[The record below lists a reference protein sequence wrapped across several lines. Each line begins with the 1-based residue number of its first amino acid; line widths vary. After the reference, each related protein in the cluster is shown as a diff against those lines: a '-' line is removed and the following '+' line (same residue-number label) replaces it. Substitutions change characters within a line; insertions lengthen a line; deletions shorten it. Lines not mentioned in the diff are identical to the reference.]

1 MQCVMDYRELG
12 ILPFFD
18 MPEAVPAKNRRQP
31 RTAARSGVDIC
42 SRRDRLDRRNE
53 IMTARYYYW
62 TEIKRRRFDDVLKI
76 LADREFF
83 IEERTVSNVLVGT
96 QEQFSRLVKE
106 EADSRRLRGLY
117 PGWDWD

>member
-1 MQCVMDYRELG
+1 M
-12 ILPFFD
+12 
-18 MPEAVPAKNRRQP
+18 
-31 RTAARSGVDIC
+31 
-42 SRRDRLDRRNE
+42 
-53 IMTARYYYW
+53 
-62 TEIKRRRFDDVLKI
+62 LKI

>member
-1 MQCVMDYRELG
+1 MDYRELG

-62 TEIKRRRFDDVLKI
+62 TEIKRIRFDDVLKI

-117 PGWDWD
+117 P

>member
-1 MQCVMDYRELG
+1 
-12 ILPFFD
+12 
-18 MPEAVPAKNRRQP
+18 
-31 RTAARSGVDIC
+31 
-42 SRRDRLDRRNE
+42 
-53 IMTARYYYW
+53 MTARYYYW
-62 TEIKRRRFDDVLKI
+62 TEIKRIRFDDVLKI

-117 PGWDWD
+117 PAGTGISTRTPSRRSRRIPGCRHNASPGCSADGTGD

>member
-1 MQCVMDYRELG
+1 MELKECG

-18 MPEAVPAKNRRQP
+18 LPEFVPAKNRRQP
-31 RTAARSGVDIC
+31 RTAARSGVEIC
-42 SRRDRLDRRNE
+42 SRRERLDRRNE

-83 IEERTVSNVLVGT
+83 IDERTVSNVLVET
-96 QEQFSRLVKE
+96 QGQFNGLVRE